1 MVRVRKACLFIFTIV
16 VVVVVIVVVTS
27 SAVRPGVERQGGS
40 MANNYTFLNNLFF
53 FRNALLV
60 LWRGNM
66 GSFPIS
72 KTRQGLDNE
81 MSTDL
86 TSSDRIIE
94 LLTELNVYNLCNNSS
109 FASGQLFLE

>member
-1 MVRVRKACLFIFTIV
+1 
-16 VVVVVIVVVTS
+16 
-27 SAVRPGVERQGGS
+27 
-40 MANNYTFLNNLFF
+40 
-53 FRNALLV
+53 
-60 LWRGNM
+60 M

-86 TSSDRIIE
+86 TSSDRIVE
-94 LLTELNVYNLCNNSS
+94 LLLTELNVYNLCNNSS